1 MRGQTRN
8 RRGGGRAPQGRH
20 GAPELG
26 NSAHPMLQDGERGLP
41 VGRAEAASG
50 DTDRVL
56 IRKAATR
63 WRMVM
68 KHYAG
73 LDISMNVSVVP
84 PGMFAAAIEGDWCS
98 PNDPKTVP
106 HCWSEYHHP
115 GGNRDDGQLLKKRLL
130 CVVPV
135 GRCRCRRLGSEGAGR
150 WHGRS
155 PAGTPPLAARHHA
168 RPTHHQQLP
177 HYRRCSIGSGALC
190 RQAESPPA
198 TGPAFSPGADERSS
212 GWAGPLACTCSARQ
226 PAMKTHAALFKDIAA
241 AGCFLRCRAGPPQ
254 ARGCPGSS
262 WCSAAACP

>member
-20 GAPELG
+20 GAPDSAIRRIRCCRMENAVCLSAELKR
-26 NSAHPMLQDGERGLP
+26 P
-41 VGRAEAASG
+41 SG
-50 DTDRVL
+50 DTDRIL

-84 PGMFAAAIEGDWCS
+84 RGMFAAAIEGDWCS
-98 PNDPKTVP
+98 PNDLKTVP

-115 GGNRDDGQLLKKRLL
+115 GGNRDDGQLVKTRLL

-190 RQAESPPA
+190 RQAESPQLL
-198 TGPAFSPGADERSS
+198 GQRSLPEPTKDRV
-212 GWAGPLACTCSARQ
+212 AGRGHLPVHARRDNQ
-226 PAMKTHAALFKDIAA
+226 P
-241 AGCFLRCRAGPPQ
+241 
-254 ARGCPGSS
+254 
-262 WCSAAACP
+262 